1 MPTDKPRI
9 TFTLDEETLKAVD
22 DYKFKHR
29 IKNQS
34 QAILSLIEIG
44 LESITNSTNENEKSS
59 APEGLE
65 EKVDMKESDDLF
77 DDMIR
82 TGLVEN
88 NSKLTEADTAFFK
101 SVVAMIET
109 WKANKCG

>member
-1 MPTDKPRI
+1 MPTEKPRFSI
-9 TFTLDEETLKAVD
+9 TVDPEMDDAITAYQHKTMAKNKTQAVV
-22 DYKFKHR
+22 
-29 IKNQS
+29 
-34 QAILSLIEIG
+34 SLIEIG
-44 LESITNSTNENEKSS
+44 LANLAKEKSS